1 MNPKKVLILDDEEMI
16 RMLLRRLLE
25 KKGFEVVEASSAEEA
40 LDILNDEFIHLMFF
54 DLMLPN
60 MNGIDLCKLVK
71 KQNPIAIIYAM
82 TGYTSVFELASTREA
97 GFDDYFLK
105 PLKLD
110 VILKAAED
118 GVEKICRWMKLKPIN

>member
-1 MNPKKVLILDDEEMI
+1 MNSRRILILDDEDMI

-25 KKGFEVVEASSAEEA
+25 KKGFEIVEASSAEEA
-40 LDILNDEFIHLMFF
+40 LEILKNDFIQIMFF
-54 DLMLPN
+54 DLMLPG
-60 MNGIDLCKLVK
+60 MNGIELCKLVK
-71 KQNPIAIIYAM
+71 KQHPIAIIYAM

-110 VILKAAED
+110 IILKAAED
-118 GVEKICRWMKLKPIN
+118 AVEKLSRWMRLKPSN